1 MSFVLDALK
10 ISERRRSKFARP
22 VYVHPPRPFRA
33 RRRRGWIAAL
43 GSAAAIVL
51 VFAAW
56 RLLVPSP
63 SASSSPTGTAGQ
75 PDAGAAMIGAADDTT
90 AAHGSQTGDEDRSAT
105 GGVRPVGS
113 GGSELPA
120 ETPAPSAGA
129 AASVTSSSAPITTAG
144 ETEPAEPLLSAPP
157 ADWPVLELQMLFY
170 SPESGRSFAQING
183 GSYQVG
189 DRLEDGPQ
197 VREITSDGVILA
209 HQGQKVRLRMQR

>member
-10 ISERRRSKFARP
+10 ISERRRSKFQRP

-63 SASSSPTGTAGQ
+63 SASSYPTENAGQ
-75 PDAGAAMIGAADDTT
+75 QGAGAATIGAADNTT
-90 AAHGSQTGDEDRSAT
+90 LALGSRPRDGDRSAT
-105 GGVRPVGS
+105 SEVPQMGS
-113 GGSELPA
+113 GGSEPSA
-120 ETPAPSAGA
+120 ETPATSAGVASTSARITA
-129 AASVTSSSAPITTAG
+129 AD

-157 ADWPVLELQMLFY
+157 ADWPVLELQMLFF
-170 SPESGRSFAQING
+170 SPEKDRSFAQING

-189 DRLEDGPQ
+189 DRLVDGPQ
-197 VREITSDGVILA
+197 VREITTDGVMLA
-209 HQGQKVRLRMQR
+209 YQGQRVRLHMQR